1 MLRFFAK
8 LERSRNF
15 VLLIFCGLLLI
26 GLIAFY
32 IPTDYLGPG
41 MGPARS
47 SEDKTVIAKVG
58 SQEITLKDYKA
69 VLTALLSNFSRQG
82 NSIPLAIAQR
92 IGYDKQAIDQLI
104 SKCLILDQGSELNLI
119 ATNSEV
125 NDMIRR
131 QFVGPDGAFI
141 GKNEYLRRIKLNGWD
156 VEEYESDLRD
166 EITSRKVRNF
176 LISAAQV
183 SGRDIEEKYK
193 FDNTKVE
200 AVYAVLDLEKIRSKF
215 NPTEQELRSYYDA
228 HKDEFKATAPT
239 RKVDY
244 IFIPTNEVAKT
255 VPVTEEELKN
265 EYETRKQ
272 YEKRASIIKLNVL
285 TPSDQ
290 TTVRAKMDELA
301 RKVRGSKDVPAE
313 DFAIVAKGN
322 SQDP

>member
-1 MLRFFAK
+1 MLRFFSK

-15 VLLIFCGLLLI
+15 VLLIFCALLLI

-32 IPTDYLGPG
+32 IPTQYLGPG
-41 MGPARS
+41 LGPTRS
-47 SEDKTVIAKVG
+47 SDDKTVIAKVG
-58 SQEITLKDYKA
+58 SQEITLKEYRTILA
-69 VLTALLSNFSRQG
+69 SLLSSLSRDG
-82 NSIPLAIAQR
+82 SIPISIAR
-92 IGYDKQAIDQLI
+92 SIGFDKQAIDQLI
-104 SKCLILDQGSELNLI
+104 SKRLILDQGSELNLI
-119 ATNSEV
+119 GTNSEV

-131 QFVGPDGAFI
+131 QFVGQDGAFI
-141 GKNEYLRRIKLNGWD
+141 GKTEYLRRVKLNGWD
-156 VEEYESDLRD
+156 VEEYESDLRND
-166 EITSRKVRNF
+166 ITARKVRNF

-183 SGRDIEEKYK
+183 SGHDIEEKYK

-200 AVYAVLDLEKIRSKF
+200 AVYANLDLEKIRPKF

-244 IFIPTNEVAKT
+244 IFIPTKEVAKT

-301 RKVRGSKDVPAE
+301 RKVRGS
-313 DFAIVAKGN
+313 
-322 SQDP
+322 